1 MIARSFSR
9 VLFSITST
17 PIATPADAR
26 SMGVHALALEP
37 KRCVERL
44 AGGGWKRAYLFA
56 LPLELHE
63 LCLAIHLVLYMDL
76 KANTL

>member
-1 MIARSFSR
+1 MISTATATTATARFKGRAR
-9 VLFSITST
+9 V
-17 PIATPADAR
+17 
-26 SMGVHALALEP
+26 GLEP
-37 KRCVERL
+37 RHYIECLADDGVETC
-44 AGGGWKRAYLFA
+44 YLLA

>member
-1 MIARSFSR
+1 MF
-9 VLFSITST
+9 TST
-17 PIATPADAR
+17 LFNAFNADHYNCRRPLNGAR
-26 SMGVHALALEP
+26 AGLDLEP
-37 KRCVERL
+37 RRCVERL